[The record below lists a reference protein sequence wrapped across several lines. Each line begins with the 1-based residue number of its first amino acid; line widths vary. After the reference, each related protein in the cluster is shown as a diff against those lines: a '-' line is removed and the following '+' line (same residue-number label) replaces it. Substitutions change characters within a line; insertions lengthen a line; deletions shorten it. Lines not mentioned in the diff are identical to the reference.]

1 MSRLIVIGTRKT
13 GSSLVLVRAAL
24 DRSLDVTV
32 IGGPD
37 DALQG
42 VFPAQVD
49 IACMARD
56 ADVITAWIREH
67 HPDPDR
73 SLRVT
78 TANDAYAA
86 VAATVAD
93 ALGLPGPDT
102 PCVVR
107 AASKAQQKALLA
119 DCGIPSAECIVVR
132 LSDLPACRRQLDD
145 LRFPVVIKPVG
156 GTAGYGVRRCDSRH
170 DVLDHLASLSCRD
183 WTEARVDADDAVLI
197 EAYLAGSEY
206 CVEYFD
212 GRYVGAL
219 RKLKRY
225 GEGFLERGYTSEL
238 DLDEPSLR
246 RMIDCGTE
254 TVVRA
259 GLTWGPVHLDCI
271 VSDGRPHIVE
281 INPRIAGSFICDIV
295 RDAYGFDTI
304 ARLLDKLEGKRVVV
318 PELCAPG
325 AFARVDFLL
334 DSDPAPWDYTQPG
347 ELKNGDLHISYG
359 PQRLPSRR
367 RRAYLYVRSS
377 FQPEAERASHAK
389 AID

>member
-1 MSRLIVIGTRKT
+1 MSRLIVVGTRKT
-13 GSSLVLVRAAL
+13 GSSLALVRAAL
-24 DRSLDVTV
+24 DRNLDVTV

-42 VFPAQVD
+42 VFPAHVE
-49 IACMARD
+49 IVGMPRH
-56 ADVITAWIREH
+56 ADVIAAWIREH
-67 HPDPDR
+67 YPDPDR
-73 SLRVT
+73 SRHVT

-86 VAATVAD
+86 VAAAVAD
-93 ALGLPGPDT
+93 TLRLPGPDV
-102 PCVVR
+102 PSVVR
-107 AASKAQQKALLA
+107 AASKVQQKALLA

-132 LSDLPACRRQLDD
+132 LSDLPACRHQLDD
-145 LRFPVVIKPVG
+145 LRFPAVIKPVG
-156 GTAGYGVRRCDSRH
+156 GTAGYGVRRCDNRH
-170 DVLDHLASLSCRD
+170 DVLEHLASLSRD
-183 WTEARVDADDAVLI
+183 APAEARSESSEEVII
-197 EAYLAGSEY
+197 ETFLEGSEY

-225 GEGFLERGYTSEL
+225 GDGFLERGYTSEL
-238 DLDEPSLR
+238 DIDDSSLR
-246 RMIDCGTE
+246 RLIDCGTE
-254 TVVRA
+254 AVVRA

-281 INPRIAGSFICDIV
+281 INPRMAGSFICDIV
-295 RDAYGFDTI
+295 RDAYGFDAI
-304 ARLLDKLEGKRVVV
+304 NRLLDKLEGKRVVV
-318 PELCAPG
+318 PELYRPG

-367 RRAYLYVRSS
+367 RRAYLYLHSP
-377 FQPEAERASHAK
+377 FQPEARRASHAK
-389 AID
+389 VTD

>member
-13 GSSLVLVRAAL
+13 GSSLALVRAAL
-24 DRSLDVTV
+24 DRNLDVTV

-42 VFPAQVD
+42 VFPAHVD
-49 IACMARD
+49 IVCMARD
-56 ADVITAWIREH
+56 ADVIATWIRKH
-67 HPDPDR
+67 YADPDR
-73 SLRVT
+73 LLRVT
-78 TANDAYAA
+78 TTNDAYAA
-86 VAATVAD
+86 VAATVANT
-93 ALGLPGPDT
+93 LGLPGPDA

-119 DCGIPSAECIVVR
+119 DCGIPSAECIVVK
-132 LSDLPACRRQLDD
+132 LSDLPACHWKLDD
-145 LRFPVVIKPVG
+145 LCFPVVIKPVG
-156 GTAGYGVRRCDSRH
+156 GTAGYGVRRCDNRH
-170 DVLDHLASLSCRD
+170 DVLDHLASLSRNARA
-183 WTEARVDADDAVLI
+183 EARVDSGDEVII
-197 EAYLAGSEY
+197 ETYLAGSEY

-225 GEGFLERGYTSEL
+225 GDGFLERGYTSEL
-238 DLDEPSLR
+238 DLDAPSLR
-246 RMIDCGTE
+246 RLIDCGTE
-254 TVVRA
+254 AVVRS

-295 RDAYGFDTI
+295 RDAYGFNTI
-304 ARLLDKLEGKRVVV
+304 DRLLDKLEGKRVVV
-318 PELCAPG
+318 PELFAPG

-334 DSDPAPWDYTQPG
+334 DSDPVPWDYSQPG

-359 PQRLPSRR
+359 PQRLTSRQ
-367 RRAYLYVRSS
+367 RRAYLYLRSP
-377 FQPEAERASHAK
+377 FQPEAERAFHAK
-389 AID
+389 TID